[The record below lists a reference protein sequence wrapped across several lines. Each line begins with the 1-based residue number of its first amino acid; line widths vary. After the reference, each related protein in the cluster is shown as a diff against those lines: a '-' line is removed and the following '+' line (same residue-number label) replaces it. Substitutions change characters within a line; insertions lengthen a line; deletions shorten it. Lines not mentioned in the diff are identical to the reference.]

1 MTMSIIAPTV
11 LTDAMLTS
19 TTVPEALVSEY
30 AGGTTYGLGA
40 RSGVTVGTVQTV
52 YQSLQAANTGN
63 APASS
68 PTWWGVVSVVYAPYS
83 GATTYADLDI
93 VSSIS
98 TNSHL
103 LYRSL
108 AAGNVGNALTDTTKW
123 QPFGPTNA
131 WAMFDRKIGTQSIVT
146 TGNLTVVINPGR
158 LGGLGL
164 LRMVGYDATI
174 TLKDAPSGSI
184 VFSSTKLLDGTIITD
199 VYEWLT
205 TEWAQLADWALTGLP
220 AHFFT
225 PELTLTITP
234 FAGVAACGVC
244 HFGKTIAFGD
254 TQMGASVGIKDW
266 SQKTRDIWGNY
277 DFVEGDFANT
287 NNLTV
292 MIYKA
297 DFNKV
302 FSALAVYRA
311 KPCIYIGTELEGY
324 SPLLSYGIYNSMSIV
339 VEYVTQFLLNIQTES
354 LT

>member
-1 MTMSIIAPTV
+1 MTMSIVAPTT
-11 LTDAMLTS
+11 LTDAMLVS

-30 AGGTTYGLGA
+30 AGGTTYALAA
-40 RSGVTVGTVQTV
+40 RCGIAVGTAQTV
-52 YQSLQAANTGN
+52 YQSLQAANTGH

-98 TNSHL
+98 TDSHL

-108 AAGNVGNALTDTTKW
+108 AAGNVGNALSDTTKW

-131 WAMFDRKIGTQSIVT
+131 WGMFDRKIGTLSQVT

-164 LRMVGYDATI
+164 LRMVGNTATI
-174 TLKDAPSGSI
+174 TIKDAPGGS
-184 VFSSTKLLDGTIITD
+184 VVYTVTKLLDGTIITD
-199 VYEWLT
+199 VYEWFT

-234 FAGVAACGVC
+234 YAGLASCGVC
-244 HFGKTIAFGD
+244 HFGKVITFGD

-266 SQKTRDIWGNY
+266 SQKTRDTWGNY

-292 MIYKA
+292 MLDKV

-302 FSALAVYRA
+302 FTTLADFRA
-311 KPCIYIGTELEGY
+311 KPCIYIGTELDGY

-339 VEYVTQFLLNIQTES
+339 VEYATKFLLNIQTES